1 MNEFVF
7 KNQKKLRCGL
17 TTGTCAAACAQA
29 AMLRLLTGQ
38 VRSEVTV
45 RLPESRK
52 RVQVDV
58 AAAQLHEE
66 IADNRANRG
75 TQQNSDG
82 RSPLQ
87 RVGSAENDS
96 RSLDQ
101 RVTLAVYPTA
111 DGGFATR
118 KDAGD
123 DPDVTNG
130 TEIRAYIQVCKRAS
144 EKIVTSD
151 AGNLKADRS
160 MWQGKDTE
168 AAGSMRKT
176 PEQTHASSRET
187 SVFVPEGAFAS
198 ADGRLYLTGGEGV
211 GRVTK
216 PGLEQA
222 VGQSAINRVP
232 RQMIFD
238 AVQQV
243 LDAFEDD
250 EKRRTEGC
258 TPSLEMENKLKH
270 VDGKPDAEYIRSKW
284 LNEGNEKS
292 ERSEKPCYLITI
304 SVPAGAELAK
314 RTFNPMLGIEGG
326 ISILG
331 TTGIVEPMS
340 EAAIVATIE
349 TSIRQVL
356 AMEDAAASET
366 ETLRKE
372 EVSADQK
379 AETLIRQVL
388 AMEDDAVSEAETLRK
403 EDVSADQK
411 TETSEERTAADEAVG
426 QLQSPAAHGEQT
438 ESTGSGRK
446 DDGDIGRS
454 ARRILAVPGNYGQR
468 YVEQQLGLRGV
479 PVVEVS
485 NYIGEA
491 IDLAVSYGAT
501 DFLLVGNVGKLVK
514 LAAGIMNTH
523 SRVAD
528 GRWEIFAAHLALC
541 GGTRAQVAAM
551 REATTTE
558 EMLTRLE
565 AMGLRVPVMASIM
578 GEIEAHMAHRIR
590 GQMNFGVIVYSERFG
605 RVGETAGAARLLEG
619 FCCIKS

>member
-45 RLPESRK
+45 RLPENRK
-52 RVQVDV
+52 RVQV
-58 AAAQLHEE
+58 
-66 IADNRANRG
+66 
-75 TQQNSDG
+75 
-82 RSPLQ
+82 
-87 RVGSAENDS
+87 VGSAESDA
-96 RSLDQ
+96 RSSEQ

-130 TEIRAYIQVCKRAS
+130 AEIRAYIQVCKRAS

-151 AGNLKADRS
+151 AGHLKADRS
-160 MWQGKDTE
+160 MWQGKDSE
-168 AAGSMRKT
+168 AAGSMRMNAEHA
-176 PEQTHASSRET
+176 PASSREA
-187 SVFVPEGAFAS
+187 SVLVPEGAFMS
-198 ADGRLYLTGGEGV
+198 TDGRLYLTGGEGV

-243 LDAFEDD
+243 LDAFEEDD

-258 TPSLEMENKLKH
+258 TPSLEMKNKLKH

-304 SVPAGAELAK
+304 SVPAGAELAQ

-356 AMEDAAASET
+356 AMEDAAVSET
-366 ETLRKE
+366 
-372 EVSADQK
+372 
-379 AETLIRQVL
+379 
-388 AMEDDAVSEAETLRK
+388 ETLRK
-403 EDVSADQK
+403 EDVSAAQK
-411 TETSEERTAADEAVG
+411 METSEERTAADEAVG
-426 QLQSPAAHGEQT
+426 RLQSPAAHGKQT
-438 ESTGSGRK
+438 ETTDSGRK

-619 FCCIKS
+619 FWM

>member
-38 VRSEVTV
+38 VLSEVTV

-52 RVQVDV
+52 WVRESIAGVSFRDEISKDREDREAHQDSDGMSQLQQ
-58 AAAQLHEE
+58 AGPAEDSQGSFAQL
-66 IADNRANRG
+66 
-75 TQQNSDG
+75 
-82 RSPLQ
+82 
-87 RVGSAENDS
+87 
-96 RSLDQ
+96 
-101 RVTLAVYPTA
+101 VTLSVYPTA

-130 TEIRAYIQVCKRAS
+130 TEIRAYIQVCDVAS
-144 EKIVTSD
+144 
-151 AGNLKADRS
+151 
-160 MWQGKDTE
+160 
-168 AAGSMRKT
+168 
-176 PEQTHASSRET
+176 
-187 SVFVPEGAFAS
+187 VPAGAFAS
-198 ADGRLYLTGGEGV
+198 ADGRLYLTGGMGV

-243 LDAFEDD
+243 LEDFGEDA
-250 EKRRTEGC
+250 C
-258 TPSLEMENKLKH
+258 TT
-270 VDGKPDAEYIRSKW
+270 
-284 LNEGNEKS
+284 
-292 ERSEKPCYLITI
+292 CYLITI
-304 SVPAGAELAK
+304 SVPAGAELAQ
-314 RTFNPMLGIEGG
+314 RTFNPMLGIDGG

-349 TSIRQVL
+349 TSIRQLL
-356 AMEDAAASET
+356 AMEDAAVSEVDEAAGWPRASASHEDQA
-366 ETLRKE
+366 
-372 EVSADQK
+372 VSAD
-379 AETLIRQVL
+379 
-388 AMEDDAVSEAETLRK
+388 
-403 EDVSADQK
+403 
-411 TETSEERTAADEAVG
+411 
-426 QLQSPAAHGEQT
+426 
-438 ESTGSGRK
+438 SGRK
-446 DDGDIGRS
+446 EDGDIGRRT
-454 ARRILAVPGNYGQR
+454 RRILAVPGNYGQR

-565 AMGLRVPVMASIM
+565 EMGLRAPVMASIM
-578 GEIEAHMAHRIR
+578 REIEAHMAHRIR
-590 GQMNFGVIVYSERFG
+590 GQMDFGVIVYSERFG
-605 RVGETAGAARLLEG
+605 RVGESAGAARLLEG
-619 FCCIKS
+619 FCCIKGK

>member
-75 TQQNSDG
+75 TQQDRDG

-87 RVGSAENDS
+87 RVGSAESDS
-96 RSLDQ
+96 RPFDQ
-101 RVTLAVYPTA
+101 RVGSVNSDLRSSEQLVTLAVYPTA

-130 TEIRAYIQVCKRAS
+130 TEIRACIQVCKR
-144 EKIVTSD
+144 V
-151 AGNLKADRS
+151 
-160 MWQGKDTE
+160 
-168 AAGSMRKT
+168 
-176 PEQTHASSRET
+176 PSR
-187 SVFVPEGAFAS
+187 AFAS

-243 LDAFEDD
+243 LDAFEEDD

-258 TPSLEMENKLKH
+258 TLSLEMENKLKH
-270 VDGKPDAEYIRSKW
+270 VDGKPDAEYIRSKC

-304 SVPAGAELAK
+304 SVPAGAELAQ

-340 EAAIVATIE
+340 EAAIIATIE

-356 AMEDAAASET
+356 AMEDAAVSET

-379 AETLIRQVL
+379 TETSIRQVL

-426 QLQSPAAHGEQT
+426 QPQSAAAHGKQK

-446 DDGDIGRS
+446 EDGDIGRS

-565 AMGLRVPVMASIM
+565 EMGLRAPVMASIM

>member
-38 VRSEVTV
+38 VLSEVTV

-52 RVQVDV
+52 RVRASISGVSFRDEISEDREDREAHQDSNGMSQLQQAGSVEDSTGSS
-58 AAAQLHEE
+58 AQL
-66 IADNRANRG
+66 
-75 TQQNSDG
+75 
-82 RSPLQ
+82 
-87 RVGSAENDS
+87 
-96 RSLDQ
+96 
-101 RVTLAVYPTA
+101 VTLSVYPTA

-130 TEIRAYIQVCKRAS
+130 TEIRAYIQVCDVAS
-144 EKIVTSD
+144 
-151 AGNLKADRS
+151 
-160 MWQGKDTE
+160 
-168 AAGSMRKT
+168 
-176 PEQTHASSRET
+176 
-187 SVFVPEGAFAS
+187 VPAGAFAS
-198 ADGRLYLTGGEGV
+198 ADGRLYLTGGMGV

-243 LDAFEDD
+243 LEDFGEDA
-250 EKRRTEGC
+250 C
-258 TPSLEMENKLKH
+258 TT
-270 VDGKPDAEYIRSKW
+270 
-284 LNEGNEKS
+284 
-292 ERSEKPCYLITI
+292 CYLITI
-304 SVPAGAELAK
+304 SVPAGAELAQ

-356 AMEDAAASET
+356 AMEDAAVLEVDEAAGWPRASASHEDQA
-366 ETLRKE
+366 
-372 EVSADQK
+372 VSAD
-379 AETLIRQVL
+379 
-388 AMEDDAVSEAETLRK
+388 
-403 EDVSADQK
+403 
-411 TETSEERTAADEAVG
+411 
-426 QLQSPAAHGEQT
+426 
-438 ESTGSGRK
+438 SGRK
-446 DDGDIGRS
+446 KDGDIGR
-454 ARRILAVPGNYGQR
+454 RKRWILAVPGNYGQR

-565 AMGLRVPVMASIM
+565 EMGLRAPVMASIM

-590 GQMNFGVIVYSERFG
+590 GQMDFGVIVYSERFG

>member
-58 AAAQLHEE
+58 AAAKLHAE

-87 RVGSAENDS
+87 RVGSAESDS
-96 RSLDQ
+96 RSFDQ

-130 TEIRAYIQVCKRAS
+130 TEIRACIQVCKRAS

-151 AGNLKADRS
+151 AGNLKAGRY
-160 MWQGKDTE
+160 MWQGKDSE
-168 AAGSMRKT
+168 AAGSMRKN

-187 SVFVPEGAFAS
+187 SVLVPEGAFVS
-198 ADGRLYLTGGEGV
+198 ADGRLYLTGGVGV

-304 SVPAGAELAK
+304 SVPAGAELAQ

-356 AMEDAAASET
+356 AMEDAAVSET
-366 ETLRKE
+366 QTLRKE
-372 EVSADQK
+372 E
-379 AETLIRQVL
+379 
-388 AMEDDAVSEAETLRK
+388 
-403 EDVSADQK
+403 VSADQK

-426 QLQSPAAHGEQT
+426 QLQSPAAHGEQK
-438 ESTGSGRK
+438 ELTGSGRK

-551 REATTTE
+551 RKATTTE

-565 AMGLRVPVMASIM
+565 EMGLRVPVMASIM

>member
-38 VRSEVTV
+38 VLSEVSV

-52 RVQVDV
+52 
-58 AAAQLHEE
+58 
-66 IADNRANRG
+66 N
-75 TQQNSDG
+75 
-82 RSPLQ
+82 P
-87 RVGSAENDS
+87 ENT
-96 RSLDQ
+96 
-101 RVTLAVYPTA
+101 RVTLAVYPTE

-130 TEIRAYIQVCKRAS
+130 TEIRAYIQVCERTS
-144 EKIVTSD
+144 EKIMSSGED
-151 AGNLKADRS
+151 HLRS
-160 MWQGKDTE
+160 SRSLGHGVKE
-168 AAGSMRKT
+168 AAGDMRMN
-176 PEQTHASSRET
+176 PEAAQASSDER
-187 SVFVPEGAFAS
+187 SVSVPAGAFVS

-243 LDAFEDD
+243 LEDFGEE
-250 EKRRTEGC
+250 EKLRMDSIAAEDGTA
-258 TPSLEMENKLKH
+258 SHEMKDKT
-270 VDGKPDAEYIRSKW
+270 SC
-284 LNEGNEKS
+284 NEENEKS
-292 ERSEKPCYLITI
+292 EQAEKTCYLITI
-304 SVPAGAELAK
+304 SVPAGAELAQ

-349 TSIRQVL
+349 SSIRQVL
-356 AMEDAAASET
+356 AMED
-366 ETLRKE
+366 
-372 EVSADQK
+372 
-379 AETLIRQVL
+379 
-388 AMEDDAVSEAETLRK
+388 
-403 EDVSADQK
+403 
-411 TETSEERTAADEAVG
+411 
-426 QLQSPAAHGEQT
+426 
-438 ESTGSGRK
+438 
-446 DDGDIGRS
+446 GDIGRR

-551 REATTTE
+551 REAKTTE

-565 AMGLRVPVMASIM
+565 EMGLRAPVMASIM

-590 GQMNFGVIVYSERFG
+590 GQMDFGVIVYSERFG
-605 RVGETAGAARLLEG
+605 RVGETAGAERLLEKLRG
-619 FCCIKS
+619 TGA

>member
-1 MNEFVF
+1 MNEYVF

-38 VRSEVTV
+38 VLSEVTV

-52 RVQVDV
+52 
-58 AAAQLHEE
+58 
-66 IADNRANRG
+66 N
-75 TQQNSDG
+75 
-82 RSPLQ
+82 P
-87 RVGSAENDS
+87 ENT
-96 RSLDQ
+96 
-101 RVTLAVYPTA
+101 RVTLSVYPTA

-130 TEIRAYIQVCKRAS
+130 TEIRAYVQVCDVAS
-144 EKIVTSD
+144 
-151 AGNLKADRS
+151 
-160 MWQGKDTE
+160 
-168 AAGSMRKT
+168 
-176 PEQTHASSRET
+176 
-187 SVFVPEGAFAS
+187 VPSGAFAS

-243 LDAFEDD
+243 LEDFGEDA
-250 EKRRTEGC
+250 C
-258 TPSLEMENKLKH
+258 TT
-270 VDGKPDAEYIRSKW
+270 
-284 LNEGNEKS
+284 
-292 ERSEKPCYLITI
+292 CYLITI

-356 AMEDAAASET
+356 TME
-366 ETLRKE
+366 
-372 EVSADQK
+372 
-379 AETLIRQVL
+379 
-388 AMEDDAVSEAETLRK
+388 
-403 EDVSADQK
+403 
-411 TETSEERTAADEAVG
+411 
-426 QLQSPAAHGEQT
+426 
-438 ESTGSGRK
+438 
-446 DDGDIGRS
+446 DGDIGRR

-605 RVGETAGAARLLEG
+605 RVGETEGAARLLEG

>member
-38 VRSEVTV
+38 VQSEVTV

-58 AAAQLHEE
+58 AAAKLHAE

-75 TQQNSDG
+75 TQQDRDG

-87 RVGSAENDS
+87 RVGSAESDS
-96 RSLDQ
+96 RPFDQ

-118 KDAGD
+118 KNAGD

-130 TEIRAYIQVCKRAS
+130 TEIRACIQVCKR
-144 EKIVTSD
+144 V
-151 AGNLKADRS
+151 
-160 MWQGKDTE
+160 
-168 AAGSMRKT
+168 
-176 PEQTHASSRET
+176 PSRA
-187 SVFVPEGAFAS
+187 FVS
-198 ADGRLYLTGGEGV
+198 ADGRLYLTGGVGV

-243 LDAFEDD
+243 LDAFEDE

-270 VDGKPDAEYIRSKW
+270 VDGKPDAEYIRSKC

-304 SVPAGAELAK
+304 SVPAGAELAQ

-356 AMEDAAASET
+356 AMEDAAVSET

-372 EVSADQK
+372 EVSAAQK
-379 AETLIRQVL
+379 A
-388 AMEDDAVSEAETLRK
+388 
-403 EDVSADQK
+403 
-411 TETSEERTAADEAVG
+411 ETSEERTVADEAVG
-426 QLQSPAAHGEQT
+426 QLQSPAAHGEQK

-446 DDGDIGRS
+446 EDGDIGRS

-565 AMGLRVPVMASIM
+565 VMGLRVPVMASIM

>member
-52 RVQVDV
+52 RSLDSI

-66 IADNRANRG
+66 IDDNRANRG
-75 TQQNSDG
+75 AQQNSDG

-87 RVGSAENDS
+87 QAGSAESDL
-96 RSLDQ
+96 RSSEQ
-101 RVTLAVYPTA
+101 WVTLAVYPTA

-130 TEIRAYIQVCKRAS
+130 TEIRACIQVCD
-144 EKIVTSD
+144 V
-151 AGNLKADRS
+151 
-160 MWQGKDTE
+160 
-168 AAGSMRKT
+168 
-176 PEQTHASSRET
+176 
-187 SVFVPEGAFAS
+187 VVVPEGAFAS

-243 LDAFEDD
+243 LDAFEEDD

-258 TPSLEMENKLKH
+258 TPSFEMENKLKH
-270 VDGKPDAEYIRSKW
+270 VDGKSDAEYIRSKW

-304 SVPAGAELAK
+304 SVPAGAELAQ

-356 AMEDAAASET
+356 AME
-366 ETLRKE
+366 
-372 EVSADQK
+372 
-379 AETLIRQVL
+379 
-388 AMEDDAVSEAETLRK
+388 
-403 EDVSADQK
+403 
-411 TETSEERTAADEAVG
+411 
-426 QLQSPAAHGEQT
+426 
-438 ESTGSGRK
+438 
-446 DDGDIGRS
+446 DGDIGRS

-565 AMGLRVPVMASIM
+565 KMGLRVPVMASIM

-605 RVGETAGAARLLEG
+605 RVGETAGAARLLDR
-619 FCCIKS
+619 FQR

>member
-58 AAAQLHEE
+58 AAAKLHAE

-75 TQQNSDG
+75 TQQDSDG

-87 RVGSAENDS
+87 RVGSAESDS
-96 RSLDQ
+96 RPFDQ

-130 TEIRAYIQVCKRAS
+130 TEIRAYIQVCKR
-144 EKIVTSD
+144 V
-151 AGNLKADRS
+151 
-160 MWQGKDTE
+160 
-168 AAGSMRKT
+168 
-176 PEQTHASSRET
+176 PSR
-187 SVFVPEGAFAS
+187 AFAS

-243 LDAFEDD
+243 LDAFEDE

-356 AMEDAAASET
+356 AMEDAAVSKT

-379 AETLIRQVL
+379 TETSIRQVL

-438 ESTGSGRK
+438 ESIGSGRK

-565 AMGLRVPVMASIM
+565 EMGLRVPVMASIM

>member
-45 RLPESRK
+45 RLPESRM
-52 RVQVDV
+52 RSLDSI

-66 IADNRANRG
+66 IDDNRANRG
-75 TQQNSDG
+75 AQQNSDG

-87 RVGSAENDS
+87 QAGSVESDL
-96 RSLDQ
+96 RSSEQ
-101 RVTLAVYPTA
+101 RVTLTVYPTA

-130 TEIRAYIQVCKRAS
+130 TEIRAYIQVCERVPSRAFMS
-144 EKIVTSD
+144 T
-151 AGNLKADRS
+151 N
-160 MWQGKDTE
+160 
-168 AAGSMRKT
+168 
-176 PEQTHASSRET
+176 
-187 SVFVPEGAFAS
+187 
-198 ADGRLYLTGGEGV
+198 GRLYLTGGEGV

-243 LDAFEDD
+243 LDAFEEDD

-270 VDGKPDAEYIRSKW
+270 VDGKPDAEYIRSKC
-284 LNEGNEKS
+284 LNEENEKS

-304 SVPAGAELAK
+304 SVPAGAELAQ

-356 AMEDAAASET
+356 A
-366 ETLRKE
+366 L
-372 EVSADQK
+372 
-379 AETLIRQVL
+379 
-388 AMEDDAVSEAETLRK
+388 EDDAVSETETLRK
-403 EDVSADQK
+403 EDVSAAQK
-411 TETSEERTAADEAVG
+411 AETSEERTAADEAVG
-426 QLQSPAAHGEQT
+426 QLQSPATHGKQT
-438 ESTGSGRK
+438 AATDSGQK
-446 DDGDIGRS
+446 DDGSIGLEKRK
-454 ARRILAVPGNYGQR
+454 RRILAVPGNYGQR

-565 AMGLRVPVMASIM
+565 TMGLRVPVMASIM

-590 GQMNFGVIVYSERFG
+590 GQMDFGVIVYSERFG
-605 RVGETAGAARLLEG
+605 RVGETAGAERLLEG
-619 FCCIKS
+619 FRS

>member
-1 MNEFVF
+1 M
-7 KNQKKLRCGL
+7 
-17 TTGTCAAACAQA
+17 
-29 AMLRLLTGQ
+29 
-38 VRSEVTV
+38 
-45 RLPESRK
+45 
-52 RVQVDV
+52 
-58 AAAQLHEE
+58 
-66 IADNRANRG
+66 
-75 TQQNSDG
+75 
-82 RSPLQ
+82 
-87 RVGSAENDS
+87 
-96 RSLDQ
+96 
-101 RVTLAVYPTA
+101 
-111 DGGFATR
+111 
-118 KDAGD
+118 
-123 DPDVTNG
+123 
-130 TEIRAYIQVCKRAS
+130 
-144 EKIVTSD
+144 
-151 AGNLKADRS
+151 
-160 MWQGKDTE
+160 
-168 AAGSMRKT
+168 
-176 PEQTHASSRET
+176 
-187 SVFVPEGAFAS
+187 
-198 ADGRLYLTGGEGV
+198 
-211 GRVTK
+211 TK

-243 LDAFEDD
+243 LDAFEEDA
-250 EKRRTEGC
+250 C
-258 TPSLEMENKLKH
+258 TT
-270 VDGKPDAEYIRSKW
+270 R
-284 LNEGNEKS
+284 
-292 ERSEKPCYLITI
+292 YLITI
-304 SVPAGAELAK
+304 SVPAGAELAQ

-356 AMEDAAASET
+356 ALE
-366 ETLRKE
+366 
-372 EVSADQK
+372 
-379 AETLIRQVL
+379 
-388 AMEDDAVSEAETLRK
+388 
-403 EDVSADQK
+403 
-411 TETSEERTAADEAVG
+411 
-426 QLQSPAAHGEQT
+426 
-438 ESTGSGRK
+438 
-446 DDGDIGRS
+446 DGDIGRS

-565 AMGLRVPVMASIM
+565 EMGLRAPVMASIM

-619 FCCIKS
+619 FQR

>member
-17 TTGTCAAACAQA
+17 TTGTCAAACAHA

-38 VRSEVTV
+38 VLSEVTV
-45 RLPESRK
+45 RLPESGK
-52 RVQVDV
+52 RVRESI
-58 AAAQLHEE
+58 AAAPVHEE
-66 IADNRANRG
+66 MSKDGERRG
-75 TQQNSDG
+75 TRLNSDG
-82 RSPLQ
+82 MAQLQQAGPEEDSTRS
-87 RVGSAENDS
+87 SA
-96 RSLDQ
+96 Q

-130 TEIRAYIQVCKRAS
+130 TEIRAYIQVCDVAS
-144 EKIVTSD
+144 
-151 AGNLKADRS
+151 
-160 MWQGKDTE
+160 
-168 AAGSMRKT
+168 
-176 PEQTHASSRET
+176 
-187 SVFVPEGAFAS
+187 VPAGAFAS
-198 ADGRLYLTGGEGV
+198 ADGRMYLTGGEGV

-232 RQMIFD
+232 RQMIFE

-243 LDAFEDD
+243 LEDFG
-250 EKRRTEGC
+250 EEAC
-258 TPSLEMENKLKH
+258 TT
-270 VDGKPDAEYIRSKW
+270 
-284 LNEGNEKS
+284 
-292 ERSEKPCYLITI
+292 CYLITI
-304 SVPAGAELAK
+304 SVPAGAELAQ

-356 AMEDAAASET
+356 AMEDAAVSEVDEASGWPRASASHEDQAM
-366 ETLRKE
+366 
-372 EVSADQK
+372 SAD
-379 AETLIRQVL
+379 
-388 AMEDDAVSEAETLRK
+388 
-403 EDVSADQK
+403 
-411 TETSEERTAADEAVG
+411 
-426 QLQSPAAHGEQT
+426 
-438 ESTGSGRK
+438 SGRK
-446 DDGDIGRS
+446 KDGDIGRRK
-454 ARRILAVPGNYGQR
+454 RRILAVPGNYGQR

-565 AMGLRVPVMASIM
+565 EMGLRAQVMVSIM

-590 GQMNFGVIVYSERFG
+590 GQMDFGVIVYSERFG
-605 RVGETAGAARLLEG
+605 RVGETAGAERLLEKFRG
-619 FCCIKS
+619 IGA

>member
-58 AAAQLHEE
+58 AAAKLHEE

-87 RVGSAENDS
+87 RVGSAESDT
-96 RSLDQ
+96 RSSEQQVGSVKSDLRSSEQ

-130 TEIRAYIQVCKRAS
+130 TEIRAYVQVCDVVS
-144 EKIVTSD
+144 
-151 AGNLKADRS
+151 
-160 MWQGKDTE
+160 
-168 AAGSMRKT
+168 
-176 PEQTHASSRET
+176 
-187 SVFVPEGAFAS
+187 VPEGAFVS
-198 ADGRLYLTGGEGV
+198 ADGRLYLTGGVGV
-211 GRVTK
+211 GRATK

-243 LDAFEDD
+243 LDAFEEDD

-258 TPSLEMENKLKH
+258 TPSFEMENKLKH
-270 VDGKPDAEYIRSKW
+270 VDGKPDAEYIRSKC
-284 LNEGNEKS
+284 LNEENEKS

-304 SVPAGAELAK
+304 SVPAGAELAQ

-356 AMEDAAASET
+356 ALEDAAVSET
-366 ETLRKE
+366 
-372 EVSADQK
+372 
-379 AETLIRQVL
+379 
-388 AMEDDAVSEAETLRK
+388 ETLRK

-411 TETSEERTAADEAVG
+411 AETSEEWTAAEEAAR
-426 QLQSPAAHGEQT
+426 QPQSAAAHGEQT

-446 DDGDIGRS
+446 EDGDIGRS

-565 AMGLRVPVMASIM
+565 EMGLRAPVMASIM

-619 FCCIKS
+619 FCCIES

>member
-38 VRSEVTV
+38 VRSKVTV

-52 RVQVDV
+52 RSLDNI

-75 TQQNSDG
+75 AQQNSDG

-87 RVGSAENDS
+87 QAGSAESDLRLS
-96 RSLDQ
+96 EQ
-101 RVTLAVYPTA
+101 RVTLAVYLTA

-130 TEIRAYIQVCKRAS
+130 TEIRAYIQVCER
-144 EKIVTSD
+144 V
-151 AGNLKADRS
+151 
-160 MWQGKDTE
+160 
-168 AAGSMRKT
+168 
-176 PEQTHASSRET
+176 PSR
-187 SVFVPEGAFAS
+187 AFAS

-243 LDAFEDD
+243 LDAFEEDD

-258 TPSLEMENKLKH
+258 TPYFEMENKLKH

-304 SVPAGAELAK
+304 SVPAGAELAQ

-356 AMEDAAASET
+356 AME
-366 ETLRKE
+366 
-372 EVSADQK
+372 
-379 AETLIRQVL
+379 
-388 AMEDDAVSEAETLRK
+388 
-403 EDVSADQK
+403 
-411 TETSEERTAADEAVG
+411 
-426 QLQSPAAHGEQT
+426 
-438 ESTGSGRK
+438 
-446 DDGDIGRS
+446 DGDIGRS

-565 AMGLRVPVMASIM
+565 EMGLRAPVMASIM

-605 RVGETAGAARLLEG
+605 RVGETAGAARLLDR
-619 FCCIKS
+619 FQS

>member
-58 AAAQLHEE
+58 AAAKLHEE

-75 TQQNSDG
+75 TQQDSNG

-87 RVGSAENDS
+87 QAGSAESDT
-96 RSLDQ
+96 RSSEQ

-130 TEIRAYIQVCKRAS
+130 TEIRAYVQVCDVVS
-144 EKIVTSD
+144 
-151 AGNLKADRS
+151 
-160 MWQGKDTE
+160 
-168 AAGSMRKT
+168 
-176 PEQTHASSRET
+176 
-187 SVFVPEGAFAS
+187 VPEGAFVS
-198 ADGRLYLTGGEGV
+198 ADGRLYLTGGVGV
-211 GRVTK
+211 GRATK

-238 AVQQV
+238 AAQQV
-243 LDAFEDD
+243 LDAFEEDD

-270 VDGKPDAEYIRSKW
+270 VDGKPDAEYIRSKC
-284 LNEGNEKS
+284 LNEENEKS

-304 SVPAGAELAK
+304 SVPAGAELAQ

-356 AMEDAAASET
+356 AMEDAAVSET

-379 AETLIRQVL
+379 T
-388 AMEDDAVSEAETLRK
+388 K
-403 EDVSADQK
+403 
-411 TETSEERTAADEAVG
+411 TSEERTAADEAVG
-426 QLQSPAAHGEQT
+426 QLQSPAAHGEQK

-446 DDGDIGRS
+446 EDGDIGRS

-528 GRWEIFAAHLALC
+528 GRWEIFVAHLALC

-565 AMGLRVPVMASIM
+565 EMGLRAPVMASIM

-605 RVGETAGAARLLEG
+605 RVGETAGAARLLDR
-619 FCCIKS
+619 FQR

>member
-58 AAAQLHEE
+58 AAAKLHAE

-87 RVGSAENDS
+87 RVGSAESDS
-96 RSLDQ
+96 RSFDQ

-130 TEIRAYIQVCKRAS
+130 TEIRACIQVCD
-144 EKIVTSD
+144 V
-151 AGNLKADRS
+151 
-160 MWQGKDTE
+160 
-168 AAGSMRKT
+168 
-176 PEQTHASSRET
+176 
-187 SVFVPEGAFAS
+187 VVVPEGAFAS
-198 ADGRLYLTGGEGV
+198 ADGRLYLTGGVGV

-270 VDGKPDAEYIRSKW
+270 VDGKPDAEYIRSKC

-304 SVPAGAELAK
+304 SVPAGAELAQ

-356 AMEDAAASET
+356 AMEDAAVSET
-366 ETLRKE
+366 QTLRKE
-372 EVSADQK
+372 E
-379 AETLIRQVL
+379 
-388 AMEDDAVSEAETLRK
+388 
-403 EDVSADQK
+403 VSADQK

-426 QLQSPAAHGEQT
+426 QLQSPAAHGKQT
-438 ESTGSGRK
+438 EATGSGRK

-551 REATTTE
+551 RKATTTE

-565 AMGLRVPVMASIM
+565 EMGLRVPVMASIM

-605 RVGETAGAARLLEG
+605 RVGETAGAERLLEG

>member
-38 VRSEVTV
+38 VLSEVTV

-52 RVQVDV
+52 RVRASIAGVSFRDEISEDREDREAHQDSDGMSQLQQAGSVEDSTGSS
-58 AAAQLHEE
+58 AQLVML
-66 IADNRANRG
+66 
-75 TQQNSDG
+75 S
-82 RSPLQ
+82 
-87 RVGSAENDS
+87 
-96 RSLDQ
+96 
-101 RVTLAVYPTA
+101 VYPTA

-130 TEIRAYIQVCKRAS
+130 TEIRAYVQVCDVAS
-144 EKIVTSD
+144 
-151 AGNLKADRS
+151 
-160 MWQGKDTE
+160 
-168 AAGSMRKT
+168 
-176 PEQTHASSRET
+176 
-187 SVFVPEGAFAS
+187 VPAGAFAS
-198 ADGRLYLTGGEGV
+198 ADGRLYLTGGMGV

-243 LDAFEDD
+243 LEDFGEDA
-250 EKRRTEGC
+250 C
-258 TPSLEMENKLKH
+258 TT
-270 VDGKPDAEYIRSKW
+270 
-284 LNEGNEKS
+284 
-292 ERSEKPCYLITI
+292 CYLITI
-304 SVPAGAELAK
+304 SVPAGAELAQ

-356 AMEDAAASET
+356 AMEDAAVSEVDEAAGWPRASASHEDQA
-366 ETLRKE
+366 
-372 EVSADQK
+372 VSAD
-379 AETLIRQVL
+379 
-388 AMEDDAVSEAETLRK
+388 
-403 EDVSADQK
+403 
-411 TETSEERTAADEAVG
+411 
-426 QLQSPAAHGEQT
+426 
-438 ESTGSGRK
+438 SGRK
-446 DDGDIGRS
+446 KDGDIGRRK
-454 ARRILAVPGNYGQR
+454 RRILAVPGNYGQH

-541 GGTRAQVAAM
+541 GGTRAQVVAM

-565 AMGLRVPVMASIM
+565 EMGLRVPVMASIM

-590 GQMNFGVIVYSERFG
+590 GQMDFGVIVYSERFG
-605 RVGETAGAARLLEG
+605 RVGETAGAARLLKKFRG
-619 FCCIKS
+619 IGA

>member
-58 AAAQLHEE
+58 AAAKLHEE

-75 TQQNSDG
+75 TQQDSNG

-87 RVGSAENDS
+87 QTGSAESDT
-96 RSLDQ
+96 RSSEQ

-130 TEIRAYIQVCKRAS
+130 TEIRAYIQVCER
-144 EKIVTSD
+144 V
-151 AGNLKADRS
+151 
-160 MWQGKDTE
+160 
-168 AAGSMRKT
+168 
-176 PEQTHASSRET
+176 PSR
-187 SVFVPEGAFAS
+187 AFAS
-198 ADGRLYLTGGEGV
+198 ADGRLYLTGGVGV

-243 LDAFEDD
+243 LDAFEEDA
-250 EKRRTEGC
+250 C
-258 TPSLEMENKLKH
+258 TT
-270 VDGKPDAEYIRSKW
+270 R
-284 LNEGNEKS
+284 
-292 ERSEKPCYLITI
+292 YLITI
-304 SVPAGAELAK
+304 SVPAGVELAR

-349 TSIRQVL
+349 ASIRQVL
-356 AMEDAAASET
+356 ALE
-366 ETLRKE
+366 
-372 EVSADQK
+372 
-379 AETLIRQVL
+379 
-388 AMEDDAVSEAETLRK
+388 
-403 EDVSADQK
+403 
-411 TETSEERTAADEAVG
+411 
-426 QLQSPAAHGEQT
+426 
-438 ESTGSGRK
+438 
-446 DDGDIGRS
+446 DGDIGRS
-454 ARRILAVPGNYGQR
+454 ERRILAVPGNYGQR

-605 RVGETAGAARLLEG
+605 RVGETSGAARLLEG
-619 FCCIKS
+619 FQR

>member
-38 VRSEVTV
+38 VLSEVTV

-52 RVQVDV
+52 RVRASIAGVSFRDEISEDREDCEAHQDSDGMSQLQQAGSVEDSTGSS
-58 AAAQLHEE
+58 AQL
-66 IADNRANRG
+66 
-75 TQQNSDG
+75 
-82 RSPLQ
+82 
-87 RVGSAENDS
+87 
-96 RSLDQ
+96 
-101 RVTLAVYPTA
+101 VTLSVYPTA

-130 TEIRAYIQVCKRAS
+130 TEIRAYIQVCDVAS
-144 EKIVTSD
+144 
-151 AGNLKADRS
+151 
-160 MWQGKDTE
+160 
-168 AAGSMRKT
+168 
-176 PEQTHASSRET
+176 
-187 SVFVPEGAFAS
+187 VPAGAFAS
-198 ADGRLYLTGGEGV
+198 ADGWLYLTGGMGV

-243 LDAFEDD
+243 LEDFGEDA
-250 EKRRTEGC
+250 C
-258 TPSLEMENKLKH
+258 TT
-270 VDGKPDAEYIRSKW
+270 
-284 LNEGNEKS
+284 
-292 ERSEKPCYLITI
+292 CYLITI
-304 SVPAGAELAK
+304 SVPAGAELAQ

-340 EAAIVATIE
+340 EAALVATIE
-349 TSIRQVL
+349 SSIRQVL
-356 AMEDAAASET
+356 AMEDVAV
-366 ETLRKE
+366 L
-372 EVSADQK
+372 EV
-379 AETLIRQVL
+379 
-388 AMEDDAVSEAETLRK
+388 
-403 EDVSADQK
+403 
-411 TETSEERTAADEAVG
+411 DEAVG
-426 QLQSPAAHGEQT
+426 WPRASASHEDQAVSAD
-438 ESTGSGRK
+438 SGRK
-446 DDGDIGRS
+446 KDGDIGRRK
-454 ARRILAVPGNYGQR
+454 RRILAVPGNYGQR

-565 AMGLRVPVMASIM
+565 EMGLRAPVMASIM

-590 GQMNFGVIVYSERFG
+590 GQMDFGVIVYSERFG
-605 RVGETAGAARLLEG
+605 RVGETTGAERLLEKFRG
-619 FCCIKS
+619 IGA

>member
-38 VRSEVTV
+38 VLSEVTV

-52 RVQVDV
+52 WVRESIAEASV
-58 AAAQLHEE
+58 HEE
-66 IADNRANRG
+66 ISENGERRETRQD
-75 TQQNSDG
+75 SDG
-82 RSPLQ
+82 MSQLQ
-87 RVGSAENDS
+87 QAGSVEDS
-96 RSLDQ
+96 TGSSAQ
-101 RVTLAVYPTA
+101 RVTLSVYPTA

-130 TEIRAYIQVCKRAS
+130 TEIRACIQVCDVAS
-144 EKIVTSD
+144 
-151 AGNLKADRS
+151 
-160 MWQGKDTE
+160 
-168 AAGSMRKT
+168 
-176 PEQTHASSRET
+176 
-187 SVFVPEGAFAS
+187 VPAGAFVS
-198 ADGRLYLTGGEGV
+198 ADGRLYLTGGVGV

-238 AVQQV
+238 AVQHV
-243 LDAFEDD
+243 LEDFGEEE
-250 EKRRTEGC
+250 EKLRMESIVAEDG
-258 TPSLEMENKLKH
+258 PSSIAMEDRPNH
-270 VDGKPDAEYIRSKW
+270 TNGKPDAENIRSNR

-292 ERSEKPCYLITI
+292 EQAEKRYYLITI
-304 SVPAGAELAK
+304 SVPAGAELAQ

-356 AMEDAAASET
+356 AMED
-366 ETLRKE
+366 
-372 EVSADQK
+372 
-379 AETLIRQVL
+379 
-388 AMEDDAVSEAETLRK
+388 
-403 EDVSADQK
+403 
-411 TETSEERTAADEAVG
+411 
-426 QLQSPAAHGEQT
+426 
-438 ESTGSGRK
+438 
-446 DDGDIGRS
+446 GDIGRK

-541 GGTRAQVAAM
+541 GGTRAQVAAI

-565 AMGLRVPVMASIM
+565 EMGLRAPVMASIM

-590 GQMNFGVIVYSERFG
+590 GQMDFGVIVYAERFG

-619 FCCIKS
+619 FRM

>member
-58 AAAQLHEE
+58 AAAKLHAE
-66 IADNRANRG
+66 IADNRANCG

-87 RVGSAENDS
+87 RVGSAESDS
-96 RSLDQ
+96 RSFDQ

-130 TEIRAYIQVCKRAS
+130 TEIRAYIQVCD
-144 EKIVTSD
+144 V
-151 AGNLKADRS
+151 
-160 MWQGKDTE
+160 
-168 AAGSMRKT
+168 
-176 PEQTHASSRET
+176 
-187 SVFVPEGAFAS
+187 VVVPEGAFAS
-198 ADGRLYLTGGEGV
+198 ADGRLYLTGGVGV

-243 LDAFEDD
+243 LDAFEEDD

-258 TPSLEMENKLKH
+258 IPSLEMKNKLKH
-270 VDGKPDAEYIRSKW
+270 VDGKSDAEYIRSKW

-304 SVPAGAELAK
+304 SVPEGAELAQQ
-314 RTFNPMLGIEGG
+314 TFNPMLGIEGG

-388 AMEDDAVSEAETLRK
+388 AMEDVAVSETQTQRK
-403 EDVSADQK
+403 EEVSADQK

-426 QLQSPAAHGEQT
+426 RLQSPAAHGKQT
-438 ESTGSGRK
+438 ETTDSGRK

-565 AMGLRVPVMASIM
+565 EMGLRVPVMASIM

-605 RVGETAGAARLLEG
+605 RVGETAGAERLLEG

>member
-29 AMLRLLTGQ
+29 AMLQLLTGQ
-38 VRSEVTV
+38 VLSEVSV

-52 RVQVDV
+52 
-58 AAAQLHEE
+58 
-66 IADNRANRG
+66 N
-75 TQQNSDG
+75 
-82 RSPLQ
+82 P
-87 RVGSAENDS
+87 ENT
-96 RSLDQ
+96 
-101 RVTLAVYPTA
+101 RVTLAVYPTE

-130 TEIRAYIQVCKRAS
+130 TEIRAYIQVCERTS
-144 EKIVTSD
+144 EKIMSSGED
-151 AGNLKADRS
+151 HLRS
-160 MWQGKDTE
+160 SRSLGHGVKE
-168 AAGSMRKT
+168 AAGDMRMN
-176 PEQTHASSRET
+176 PEAAQASSDER
-187 SVFVPEGAFAS
+187 SVSVPAGAFVS

-243 LDAFEDD
+243 LDAFGEDD
-250 EKRRTEGC
+250 EKHRIEGSAAESV
-258 TPSLEMENKLKH
+258 TAASEMEDEPKSTDEKQGVENL
-270 VDGKPDAEYIRSKW
+270 GLNRR
-284 LNEGNEKS
+284 NEGNEQS
-292 ERSEKPCYLITI
+292 ERSKKTCYLITI
-304 SVPAGAELAK
+304 SVPAGAELAR

-356 AMEDAAASET
+356 AMED
-366 ETLRKE
+366 
-372 EVSADQK
+372 
-379 AETLIRQVL
+379 
-388 AMEDDAVSEAETLRK
+388 
-403 EDVSADQK
+403 
-411 TETSEERTAADEAVG
+411 
-426 QLQSPAAHGEQT
+426 
-438 ESTGSGRK
+438 
-446 DDGDIGRS
+446 GDIDRRM
-454 ARRILAVPGNYGQR
+454 RRILAVPGNYGQR
-468 YVEQQLGLRGV
+468 YVEESLRLSGV

-501 DFLLVGNVGKLVK
+501 EFLLVGNVGKLVK

-541 GGTRAQVAAM
+541 GGTRVQVAAM

-565 AMGLRVPVMASIM
+565 EMGLRAPVMASIM

-605 RVGETAGAARLLEG
+605 RVGETTGAEELLEG
-619 FCCIKS
+619 FRMQGLRSEQNGN

>member
-58 AAAQLHEE
+58 AAAKLHAE

-87 RVGSAENDS
+87 RVGSAESDS
-96 RSLDQ
+96 RSFDQ
-101 RVTLAVYPTA
+101 QVTLAVYPTA

-130 TEIRAYIQVCKRAS
+130 TEIRAYIQVCD
-144 EKIVTSD
+144 V
-151 AGNLKADRS
+151 
-160 MWQGKDTE
+160 
-168 AAGSMRKT
+168 
-176 PEQTHASSRET
+176 
-187 SVFVPEGAFAS
+187 VVVPEGAFAS
-198 ADGRLYLTGGEGV
+198 ADGRLYLTGGVGV

-304 SVPAGAELAK
+304 SVPAGAELAQ

-356 AMEDAAASET
+356 AMEDAAVSET
-366 ETLRKE
+366 QTLRKE
-372 EVSADQK
+372 E
-379 AETLIRQVL
+379 
-388 AMEDDAVSEAETLRK
+388 
-403 EDVSADQK
+403 VSADQK

-426 QLQSPAAHGEQT
+426 QLQSPAAHGEQK
-438 ESTGSGRK
+438 ELTGSGRK

-551 REATTTE
+551 RKATTTE

-565 AMGLRVPVMASIM
+565 EMGLRVPVMASIM

>member
-58 AAAQLHEE
+58 AAAKLHAE

-87 RVGSAENDS
+87 RVGSAESDS
-96 RSLDQ
+96 RSFDQ

-130 TEIRAYIQVCKRAS
+130 TEIRAYIQVCD
-144 EKIVTSD
+144 V
-151 AGNLKADRS
+151 
-160 MWQGKDTE
+160 
-168 AAGSMRKT
+168 
-176 PEQTHASSRET
+176 
-187 SVFVPEGAFAS
+187 VVVPEGAFAS
-198 ADGRLYLTGGEGV
+198 ADGRLYLTGGVGV

-304 SVPAGAELAK
+304 SVPAGAELAQ

-356 AMEDAAASET
+356 AMEDAVASET

-372 EVSADQK
+372 E
-379 AETLIRQVL
+379 
-388 AMEDDAVSEAETLRK
+388 
-403 EDVSADQK
+403 VSADQK

-426 QLQSPAAHGEQT
+426 QLQSPAAHGKQT
-438 ESTGSGRK
+438 EATGSGRK

-551 REATTTE
+551 RKATTTE

-565 AMGLRVPVMASIM
+565 EMGLRVPVMASIM

>member
-52 RVQVDV
+52 HSLDSI

-87 RVGSAENDS
+87 RVGSAESDS
-96 RSLDQ
+96 RSSEQRVGSAESNSGSFDQ

-130 TEIRAYIQVCKRAS
+130 TEIRAYVQVCER
-144 EKIVTSD
+144 V
-151 AGNLKADRS
+151 
-160 MWQGKDTE
+160 
-168 AAGSMRKT
+168 
-176 PEQTHASSRET
+176 
-187 SVFVPEGAFAS
+187 VVPEGAFAS

-211 GRVTK
+211 GRVMK

-304 SVPAGAELAK
+304 SVPAGAELAQ

-356 AMEDAAASET
+356 AMED
-366 ETLRKE
+366 
-372 EVSADQK
+372 
-379 AETLIRQVL
+379 
-388 AMEDDAVSEAETLRK
+388 
-403 EDVSADQK
+403 
-411 TETSEERTAADEAVG
+411 
-426 QLQSPAAHGEQT
+426 
-438 ESTGSGRK
+438 
-446 DDGDIGRS
+446 GDIGRS

-479 PVVEVS
+479 PAVEVS

-565 AMGLRVPVMASIM
+565 EMGLRVPVMASIM

-605 RVGETAGAARLLEG
+605 RVGETTDAERLLEG

>member
-58 AAAQLHEE
+58 AAAKLHAE

-87 RVGSAENDS
+87 RVGSAESDS
-96 RSLDQ
+96 RSFDQ

-130 TEIRAYIQVCKRAS
+130 TEIRACIQVCD
-144 EKIVTSD
+144 V
-151 AGNLKADRS
+151 
-160 MWQGKDTE
+160 
-168 AAGSMRKT
+168 
-176 PEQTHASSRET
+176 
-187 SVFVPEGAFAS
+187 VVVPEGAFAS
-198 ADGRLYLTGGEGV
+198 ADGRLYLTGGVGV

-270 VDGKPDAEYIRSKW
+270 VDGKPDAEYIRSKC

-304 SVPAGAELAK
+304 SVPAGAELAQ

-379 AETLIRQVL
+379 
-388 AMEDDAVSEAETLRK
+388 
-403 EDVSADQK
+403 

-426 QLQSPAAHGEQT
+426 QLQSPAAHGEQK
-438 ESTGSGRK
+438 ELTGSGRK

-565 AMGLRVPVMASIM
+565 EMGLRVPVMASIM

>member
-58 AAAQLHEE
+58 AAAKLHEE

-75 TQQNSDG
+75 TQQDSNG

-87 RVGSAENDS
+87 QAGSAESDT
-96 RSLDQ
+96 RSSEQ

-130 TEIRAYIQVCKRAS
+130 TEIRAYVQVCER
-144 EKIVTSD
+144 V
-151 AGNLKADRS
+151 
-160 MWQGKDTE
+160 
-168 AAGSMRKT
+168 
-176 PEQTHASSRET
+176 PSR
-187 SVFVPEGAFAS
+187 AFAS
-198 ADGRLYLTGGEGV
+198 ADGRLYLTGGVGV

-243 LDAFEDD
+243 LDAFEEDD

-258 TPSLEMENKLKH
+258 TPSLGMENKLKH
-270 VDGKPDAEYIRSKW
+270 VDGKPDAEYIRSKC
-284 LNEGNEKS
+284 LNEENEKS

-304 SVPAGAELAK
+304 SVPAGAELAQ

-356 AMEDAAASET
+356 AME
-366 ETLRKE
+366 
-372 EVSADQK
+372 
-379 AETLIRQVL
+379 
-388 AMEDDAVSEAETLRK
+388 
-403 EDVSADQK
+403 
-411 TETSEERTAADEAVG
+411 
-426 QLQSPAAHGEQT
+426 
-438 ESTGSGRK
+438 
-446 DDGDIGRS
+446 DGDIGRS

-541 GGTRAQVAAM
+541 GGTRVQVAAM

-565 AMGLRVPVMASIM
+565 EMGLRAPVMASIM

-619 FCCIKS
+619 FQR

>member
-52 RVQVDV
+52 RSLDSI

-66 IADNRANRG
+66 ITDNRANRG

-87 RVGSAENDS
+87 QAGSAESDT
-96 RSLDQ
+96 RSSEQQAGSAESDLRSSEQ
-101 RVTLAVYPTA
+101 WVTLAVYPTA

-130 TEIRAYIQVCKRAS
+130 TEIRACIQVCD
-144 EKIVTSD
+144 V
-151 AGNLKADRS
+151 
-160 MWQGKDTE
+160 
-168 AAGSMRKT
+168 
-176 PEQTHASSRET
+176 
-187 SVFVPEGAFAS
+187 VVVPEGAFAS

-243 LDAFEDD
+243 LDAFEEDD

-258 TPSLEMENKLKH
+258 TPSFEMENKLKH
-270 VDGKPDAEYIRSKW
+270 MDGKPDAEYIRSKW

-292 ERSEKPCYLITI
+292 EQSEKPCYLITI
-304 SVPAGAELAK
+304 SVPAGAELAQW
-314 RTFNPMLGIEGG
+314 TFNPMLGIEGG

-356 AMEDAAASET
+356 ALEDAAVSET
-366 ETLRKE
+366 
-372 EVSADQK
+372 
-379 AETLIRQVL
+379 
-388 AMEDDAVSEAETLRK
+388 ETLRK

-411 TETSEERTAADEAVG
+411 AETSEEWTAAEEAAR
-426 QLQSPAAHGEQT
+426 QPQSAAAHGEQT

-446 DDGDIGRS
+446 EDGDIGRS

-565 AMGLRVPVMASIM
+565 TMGLRVPVMASIM

-605 RVGETAGAARLLEG
+605 RVGETAGAARLLDR
-619 FCCIKS
+619 FQR

>member
-1 MNEFVF
+1 MNEYVF

-58 AAAQLHEE
+58 AAAKLHAE

-75 TQQNSDG
+75 TQQDRDR

-87 RVGSAENDS
+87 RVGSAESDS
-96 RSLDQ
+96 RPFDQ
-101 RVTLAVYPTA
+101 RVGSVNSDLRSSEQLVTLAVYPTA

-130 TEIRAYIQVCKRAS
+130 TEIRACIQVCKR
-144 EKIVTSD
+144 V
-151 AGNLKADRS
+151 
-160 MWQGKDTE
+160 
-168 AAGSMRKT
+168 
-176 PEQTHASSRET
+176 PSRA
-187 SVFVPEGAFAS
+187 FVS
-198 ADGRLYLTGGEGV
+198 ADGRLYLTGGVGV

-258 TPSLEMENKLKH
+258 TPSFEMGNKLKH
-270 VDGKPDAEYIRSKW
+270 VDGKPDAEYIRSKC
-284 LNEGNEKS
+284 LNEGKEKS

-304 SVPAGAELAK
+304 SVPAGAELAQ

-340 EAAIVATIE
+340 EAAIIATIE

-356 AMEDAAASET
+356 TME
-366 ETLRKE
+366 
-372 EVSADQK
+372 
-379 AETLIRQVL
+379 
-388 AMEDDAVSEAETLRK
+388 
-403 EDVSADQK
+403 
-411 TETSEERTAADEAVG
+411 
-426 QLQSPAAHGEQT
+426 
-438 ESTGSGRK
+438 
-446 DDGDIGRS
+446 DGDIGRS

-491 IDLAVSYGAT
+491 IDLAVAYGAT

-578 GEIEAHMAHRIR
+578 EEIEAHMAHRIR
-590 GQMNFGVIVYSERFG
+590 GQMDFGVIVYSERFG
-605 RVGETAGAARLLEG
+605 RVGETTGAERLLEG

>member
-38 VRSEVTV
+38 VLSEVTV
-45 RLPESRK
+45 RLPESGK
-52 RVQVDV
+52 
-58 AAAQLHEE
+58 
-66 IADNRANRG
+66 N
-75 TQQNSDG
+75 
-82 RSPLQ
+82 P
-87 RVGSAENDS
+87 ENT
-96 RSLDQ
+96 
-101 RVTLAVYPTA
+101 RVTLSVYPTA

-123 DPDVTNG
+123 DPDVTND
-130 TEIRAYIQVCKRAS
+130 TEIRAYIQVCDVA
-144 EKIVTSD
+144 
-151 AGNLKADRS
+151 
-160 MWQGKDTE
+160 
-168 AAGSMRKT
+168 
-176 PEQTHASSRET
+176 
-187 SVFVPEGAFAS
+187 FVPAGAFAS
-198 ADGRLYLTGGEGV
+198 TDGGLYLTGGVGV

-243 LDAFEDD
+243 LEDFGEDA
-250 EKRRTEGC
+250 C
-258 TPSLEMENKLKH
+258 TN
-270 VDGKPDAEYIRSKW
+270 
-284 LNEGNEKS
+284 
-292 ERSEKPCYLITI
+292 CYLITI
-304 SVPAGAELAK
+304 SVPAGAELAQ

-356 AMEDAAASET
+356 AMEDAAVLEVDEAAGWPRASASHEDQA
-366 ETLRKE
+366 
-372 EVSADQK
+372 VSAD
-379 AETLIRQVL
+379 
-388 AMEDDAVSEAETLRK
+388 
-403 EDVSADQK
+403 
-411 TETSEERTAADEAVG
+411 
-426 QLQSPAAHGEQT
+426 
-438 ESTGSGRK
+438 SGRK
-446 DDGDIGRS
+446 KDGDIGRR

-565 AMGLRVPVMASIM
+565 EMGLRAPVMASIM

-590 GQMNFGVIVYSERFG
+590 GQMDFGVIVYSERFG

>member
-58 AAAQLHEE
+58 AAAKLHAE

-87 RVGSAENDS
+87 RVGSAESDS
-96 RSLDQ
+96 RSFDQ

-130 TEIRAYIQVCKRAS
+130 TEIRAYIQVCD
-144 EKIVTSD
+144 V
-151 AGNLKADRS
+151 
-160 MWQGKDTE
+160 
-168 AAGSMRKT
+168 
-176 PEQTHASSRET
+176 
-187 SVFVPEGAFAS
+187 VVVPEGAFAS
-198 ADGRLYLTGGEGV
+198 ADGRLYLTGGVGV

-304 SVPAGAELAK
+304 SVPAGAELAQ

-356 AMEDAAASET
+356 AMEDAAVSKT

-379 AETLIRQVL
+379 A
-388 AMEDDAVSEAETLRK
+388 
-403 EDVSADQK
+403 
-411 TETSEERTAADEAVG
+411 ETSEERTAADEAVG

-438 ESTGSGRK
+438 ELTGSGRK

-565 AMGLRVPVMASIM
+565 EMGLRVPVMASIM

>member
-52 RVQVDV
+52 RSLDSI

-87 RVGSAENDS
+87 QAGSAESDS
-96 RSLDQ
+96 RSFDQ

-130 TEIRAYIQVCKRAS
+130 TEIRACIQVCD
-144 EKIVTSD
+144 V
-151 AGNLKADRS
+151 
-160 MWQGKDTE
+160 
-168 AAGSMRKT
+168 
-176 PEQTHASSRET
+176 
-187 SVFVPEGAFAS
+187 VVVPEGAFAS

-243 LDAFEDD
+243 LDAFEEDD

-258 TPSLEMENKLKH
+258 IPSFEMENKLKH
-270 VDGKPDAEYIRSKW
+270 VDGKSDAEYIRSKC

-304 SVPAGAELAK
+304 SVPAGAELAQ

-340 EAAIVATIE
+340 EAAIIATIE

-356 AMEDAAASET
+356 AME
-366 ETLRKE
+366 
-372 EVSADQK
+372 
-379 AETLIRQVL
+379 
-388 AMEDDAVSEAETLRK
+388 
-403 EDVSADQK
+403 
-411 TETSEERTAADEAVG
+411 
-426 QLQSPAAHGEQT
+426 
-438 ESTGSGRK
+438 
-446 DDGDIGRS
+446 DGDIGRS

-565 AMGLRVPVMASIM
+565 EMGLRAPVMASIM

-605 RVGETAGAARLLEG
+605 RVGETAGAARLLDR
-619 FCCIKS
+619 FQS

>member
-52 RVQVDV
+52 RVQV
-58 AAAQLHEE
+58 
-66 IADNRANRG
+66 
-75 TQQNSDG
+75 
-82 RSPLQ
+82 
-87 RVGSAENDS
+87 VGSAESDARAS
-96 RSLDQ
+96 EQ

-160 MWQGKDTE
+160 MWQGKDSE
-168 AAGSMRKT
+168 AAGSMRMNAEHA
-176 PEQTHASSRET
+176 PASSGEA
-187 SVFVPEGAFAS
+187 SVLVTEGAFAS

-258 TPSLEMENKLKH
+258 TPSLEMENKPKH
-270 VDGKPDAEYIRSKW
+270 MDGKPDAEYIRSKC

-304 SVPAGAELAK
+304 SVPAGAELAQ

-356 AMEDAAASET
+356 AMEDDVVSET
-366 ETLRKE
+366 QTLRKE
-372 EVSADQK
+372 EVF
-379 AETLIRQVL
+379 
-388 AMEDDAVSEAETLRK
+388 
-403 EDVSADQK
+403 ADQK

-426 QLQSPAAHGEQT
+426 QPPSSAAHGKQT
-438 ESTGSGRK
+438 ESTDSGRK

-605 RVGETAGAARLLEG
+605 RVGETAGAARLLEKFWG
-619 FCCIKS
+619 TSA

>member
-17 TTGTCAAACAQA
+17 TTGTCAAACTQA

-52 RVQVDV
+52 RSLDSI

-66 IADNRANRG
+66 ITDNRANRG

-87 RVGSAENDS
+87 QAGSAKSDS
-96 RSLDQ
+96 KSSEQRVRSAESDSGSFDQ

-130 TEIRAYIQVCKRAS
+130 TEIRAYVQVCERVPSRA
-144 EKIVTSD
+144 
-151 AGNLKADRS
+151 
-160 MWQGKDTE
+160 
-168 AAGSMRKT
+168 
-176 PEQTHASSRET
+176 
-187 SVFVPEGAFAS
+187 FVS
-198 ADGRLYLTGGEGV
+198 ADGRLYLTGGVGV

-304 SVPAGAELAK
+304 SVPAGAELAQ

-356 AMEDAAASET
+356 AMEDAAVSKT

-379 AETLIRQVL
+379 
-388 AMEDDAVSEAETLRK
+388 
-403 EDVSADQK
+403 
-411 TETSEERTAADEAVG
+411 TETSEERMAADEAVG

-446 DDGDIGRS
+446 DDGYMGRS

-514 LAAGIMNTH
+514 LAAGTMNTH

-565 AMGLRVPVMASIM
+565 EMGLRAPVMASIM

-619 FCCIKS
+619 FQR